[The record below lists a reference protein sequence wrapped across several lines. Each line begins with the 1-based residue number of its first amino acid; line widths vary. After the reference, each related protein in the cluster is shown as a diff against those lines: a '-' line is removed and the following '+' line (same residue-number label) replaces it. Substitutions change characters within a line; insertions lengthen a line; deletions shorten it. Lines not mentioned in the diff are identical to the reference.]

1 VDRLSIANPVSPLH
15 KLMAAAVVFFAATL
29 MLLMNFFTS
38 SIDNVAI
45 AGGAKGFYFVPLAL
59 VVYYGV
65 AWSLVRRC
73 KPESQPIVVQ
83 YRPPEGITP
92 AEARYIYTLNCDGRT
107 YVACTVG
114 LAARGIVK
122 IEQTHDGVYLRSTI
136 ERPTTEW
143 GMASALPASIPD
155 EEKWVFCDLFQQGQI
170 AFLHPPRQGLLNYI
184 WLILQQRPSAK
195 YYDFPASVLMAGLAI
210 MSVTALW
217 VAGREGLLTPIGG
230 RFDLKVAIFVGAALF
245 SAGVASFFFW
255 QHNRRAVL
263 LASRG
268 IYPYRTLPFLLGA
281 LLIMPGIFWWAMHLI
296 APVFANVTVLMLL
309 VNTFAPAFLMG
320 YTEQGNK
327 VMRELLGFRQF
338 LESTD
343 QDRLNRLAP
352 TAEEAKSNLSL
363 LAYAI
368 ALDIREA
375 WGDRMGAEAMV
386 ETALDR
392 VL

>member
-1 VDRLSIANPVSPLH
+1 MDRLSIANPASPLH
-15 KLMAAAVVFFAATL
+15 KLMAAAVVFLVATL

-45 AGGAKGFYFVPLAL
+45 AGEATGFYFVPLGL
-59 VVYYGV
+59 VVYY
-65 AWSLVRRC
+65 AWAWFLARRRR
-73 KPESQPIVVQ
+73 PESQPVVVQ

-107 YVACTVG
+107 YVACAVD
-114 LAARGIVK
+114 LAARGLLT
-122 IEQTHDGVYLRSTI
+122 IEQTRDGVYLRSTI
-136 ERPTTEW
+136 ARPATEW
-143 GMASALPASIPD
+143 GMASTLPAGIP
-155 EEKWVFCDLFQQGQI
+155 EEERWVFCDLFQQGQI

-195 YYDFPASVLMAGLAI
+195 YYDFPAGVLMAGLAI
-210 MSVTALW
+210 MSATALW
-217 VAGREGLLTPIGG
+217 AAGREGLLKPIGG
-230 RFDLKVAIFVGAALF
+230 GFDLKVTIFVGAALF

-268 IYPYRTLPFLLGA
+268 IYPYRTLPFLLGG
-281 LLIMPGIFWWAMHLI
+281 LFVMPGIFWWAMHLI

-309 VNTFAPAFLMG
+309 VNTFAPPFLMG

-338 LESTD
+338 LESTE

-352 TAEEAKSNLSL
+352 TPEGAKANLSL

>member
-1 VDRLSIANPVSPLH
+1 
-15 KLMAAAVVFFAATL
+15 MAAAVVFLVATL
-29 MLLMNFFTS
+29 MLILNFFIS

-45 AGGAKGFYFVPLAL
+45 AGEAKGFYLVPLGLA
-59 VVYYGV
+59 VYYV
-65 AWSLVRRC
+65 CAWFVVRQRR
-73 KPESQPIVVQ
+73 ERGPIVVQ
-83 YRPPEGITP
+83 YHPPNGITP
-92 AEARYIYTLNCDGRT
+92 AEARYLYTLNCDGRT
-107 YVACTVG
+107 YVACAVD
-114 LAARGIVK
+114 LAARGLLN
-122 IEQTHDGVYLRSTI
+122 IEQTRDGVYLRSAI
-136 ERPTTEW
+136 ELPATEW
-143 GMASALPASIPD
+143 AMASALPADLPA
-155 EEKWVFCDLFQQGQI
+155 EEKWVFCDLFRQAQI

-184 WLILQQRPSAK
+184 WLILQERPSAK
-195 YYDFPASVLMAGLAI
+195 YYDFPTNILMAGLAV
-210 MSVTALW
+210 MTAAALW
-217 VAGREGLLTPIGG
+217 MAGSEGLLTPIKGG
-230 RFDLKVAIFVGAALF
+230 FDLKITIFVGAALF
-245 SAGVASFFFW
+245 SAGTASFFFW

-268 IYPYRTLPFLLGA
+268 IYPYRTLPLLLGA
-281 LLIMPGIFWWAMHLI
+281 LFIMPAIFWWSMHLI
-296 APVFANVTVLMLL
+296 APAFANVTVLMLL
-309 VNTFAPAFLMG
+309 VNTFAPPFLMG
-320 YTEQGNK
+320 YTERGNK

-338 LESTD
+338 LQSTE

>member
-1 VDRLSIANPVSPLH
+1 
-15 KLMAAAVVFFAATL
+15 
-29 MLLMNFFTS
+29 
-38 SIDNVAI
+38 
-45 AGGAKGFYFVPLAL
+45 
-59 VVYYGV
+59 
-65 AWSLVRRC
+65 
-73 KPESQPIVVQ
+73 
-83 YRPPEGITP
+83 
-92 AEARYIYTLNCDGRT
+92 
-107 YVACTVG
+107 
-114 LAARGIVK
+114 
-122 IEQTHDGVYLRSTI
+122 
-136 ERPTTEW
+136 
-143 GMASALPASIPD
+143 
-155 EEKWVFCDLFQQGQI
+155 
-170 AFLHPPRQGLLNYI
+170 
-184 WLILQQRPSAK
+184 
-195 YYDFPASVLMAGLAI
+195 LMAGLAI
-210 MSVTALW
+210 MSLTALW
-217 VAGREGLLTPIGG
+217 MAGREGLLTPIGG
-230 RFDLKVAIFVGAALF
+230 GFDLKVAIFVGAALF
-245 SAGVASFFFW
+245 SAGVASSFFW

-281 LLIMPGIFWWAMHLI
+281 LFIMPGVFWWAMHLI

-309 VNTFAPAFLMG
+309 VNTFAPPFLMG

-338 LESTD
+338 LESTE

-352 TAEEAKSNLSL
+352 MAEEAKSNLSL

>member
-1 VDRLSIANPVSPLH
+1 MDRLSVTNPVSPLH
-15 KLMAAAVVFFAATL
+15 KLMAAAVVFLVATL
-29 MLLMNFFTS
+29 MLIMNFFFS
-38 SIDNVAI
+38 SIDNI
-45 AGGAKGFYFVPLAL
+45 ASAGEAKGFYFVPLGLA
-59 VVYYGV
+59 VYYIG
-65 AWSLVRRC
+65 AWFLVRRRR
-73 KPESQPIVVQ
+73 PETHPIVVQ

-107 YVACTVG
+107 YVACAVD
-114 LAARGIVK
+114 LAARGLLS
-122 IEQTHDGVYLRSTI
+122 IEQTRDGVYLRSSM
-136 ERPTTEW
+136 ERPAAEW
-143 GMASALPASIPD
+143 AMTSALPAGLPD

-184 WLILQQRPSAK
+184 WLILQRRPSAK
-195 YYDFPASVLMAGLAI
+195 YYDFPAKILMAGLAM
-210 MSVTALW
+210 MSATALW
-217 VAGREGLLTPIGG
+217 MAGGEGLLTPTRDG
-230 RFDLKVAIFVGAALF
+230 FDLKVTIFVGAALF
-245 SAGVASFFFW
+245 SAGVASFYFW

-281 LLIMPGIFWWAMHLI
+281 LFIMPGIFWWSMHLI

-309 VNTFAPAFLMG
+309 VNTFAPPFLMG
-320 YTEQGNK
+320 YTDRGSK

-338 LESTD
+338 LESTE
-343 QDRLNRLAP
+343 QDRLDRMAP
-352 TAEEAKSNLSL
+352 AGKEDKSKLSL

-386 ETALDR
+386 ETTLDR